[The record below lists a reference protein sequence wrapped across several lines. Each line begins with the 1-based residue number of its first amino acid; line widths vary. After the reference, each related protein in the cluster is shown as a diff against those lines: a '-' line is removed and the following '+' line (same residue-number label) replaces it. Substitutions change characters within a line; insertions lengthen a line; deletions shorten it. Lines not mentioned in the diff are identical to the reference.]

1 MDSIPLL
8 VFDIRGL
15 NPVNTIPSEKIPL
28 KDKTLNWL
36 IPNGAPFFNE
46 PGLLVVRNQAGGILT
61 RDRDYYVEGEFVP
74 FCEITGRSICT
85 FIRVSDAILA
95 ANEFVTVDYQSIGA
109 WFVPRNNLQDWL
121 DQMHKGKTPIPW
133 SKVFFVPPTLPPEY
147 HTHNIKTEIM
157 DWYDFTYF
165 FAQLEGIRSTR
176 DPDFDDKLTA
186 AVEAAYQKLY
196 AARDEQLLRLQ
207 AHDKN
212 YNNPHEADA
221 FDIVMGN
228 HDNFPTATLAE
239 DLAGVRSDVLSTP
252 KGVVAL
258 AKSFVPDT
266 DKAMLAGIFPISS
279 YSGESFLPPNISGSF
294 EGMGQQ
300 TECSGICLEPS
311 GLMMVLSNH
320 NDGRTRGL
328 YFSVVENYNRD
339 NIRVTYSNY
348 KYRPPALTAIGID
361 VDRIIAGSGNK
372 VIMTGVNGTNDW
384 FICLT
389 NGSFDPG
396 GHAYVRCN
404 MSAITAFFGS
414 PYGNAPVFGR
424 NDQATIHH
432 MGAYLVLVQA
442 YVDNGVPKSRFY
454 RVRTADVVNG
464 LGVTWEAIPLTYQDW
479 DGTQYNGV
487 LDFQAQAVF
496 RDGNNKITRFGRYTM
511 QQPCDW
517 ISILRRD
524 LNLSWPQT
532 GGGGNYYFHT
542 LQYFHMVYYDRPVDP
557 LFVHILPGITEMYY
571 IFNPANG
578 AMSRQGKSPAIT
590 LDFLNLAPANEELG
604 IRQYRHVY
612 NQLVAY
618 QQPSTVLL
626 ATGELVSTCVFEGAA
641 EFPCRL
647 NILKMQGITNAEQWM
662 SRMLDSD
669 VTTVERNVLHTPS
682 VQPATKNGVYTA
694 SMTFEADGEVF
705 GAADMTT
712 PELVRKV
719 FFRKVSGGYAVR
731 DGVNNLTLGP
741 NMYSRPLTTEIYS
754 TNLLRVDGMLGIT
767 GTGAELAAAGV
778 DQGSGSAS
786 FCGYSSLYP
795 VAQHLP
801 QCPELRAPAS
811 GNVAVS
817 FPRTYTKSL
826 DTINKVATY
835 SATSFYGFRQN
846 VIDQI
851 RALTGNA
858 SKWSFT
864 VNHLGAENGGMFR
877 GLNHSVVMVNWIV
890 EGTGRFRS
898 RVLIGTPAVEA
909 PNANHPGV
917 YLITAFNWVSAP
929 ADVSTCPWAVLQG
942 YEQWQKLDTIY
953 VAKPLLTAYRDGNY
967 IKILITSGYEHV
979 VATSRQVPVCL
990 FDLNLGNSQIENL
1003 AVGSVARDR
1012 GDPAVMWPGVGM
1024 TDLSV
1029 TNQEG
1034 FDGKLI
1040 TQTLFPYT
1048 YTGGGA
1054 AIHLKTG
1061 VGYILPTSVYPEIG
1075 WLLFIQDNIRMMIN
1089 GTAYSI
1095 QGGTIDL
1102 RDIDPAPQNKTFY
1115 MYATIED
1122 ETPKYLLSAIQLRK
1136 SGSMLR
1142 VATIV
1147 TNDKQILT
1155 ITREQPFMVG
1165 DLLLSYTREGGTI
1178 PMSAGYPQDEGLFV
1192 FLRQGELLP

>member
-15 NPVNTIPSEKIPL
+15 NPVNTIPGEKIPL

-36 IPNGAPFFNE
+36 IPNGSPFFNE

-74 FCEITGRSICT
+74 FCEVTGRSICT

-121 DQMHKGKTPIPW
+121 DQMHKGNTPIPW
-133 SKVFFVPPTLPPEY
+133 SKVFYVPPTLPPEY
-147 HTHNIKTEIM
+147 HTQNIKTEIM

-165 FAQLEGIRSTR
+165 FAQLEGIRNTR

-186 AVEAAYQKLY
+186 AVEAAYARLY
-196 AARDEQLLRLQ
+196 AARDTQLGILQ

-212 YNNPHEADA
+212 YNNPHGADA
-221 FDIVMGN
+221 FDIDMGN
-228 HDNFPTATLAE
+228 HDNYPTATLAD
-239 DLAGVRSDVLSTP
+239 DLAGVKSDVLSTP
-252 KGVVAL
+252 HGVVAL

-320 NDGRTRGL
+320 NDGRTKGL
-328 YFSVVENYNRD
+328 YFSVVENYNKD

-348 KYRPPALTAIGID
+348 KYRPPALSALGID

-372 VIMTGVNGTNDW
+372 VIMTGVAGTNDW

-396 GHAYVRCN
+396 AHAYVRCN

-414 PYGNAPVFGR
+414 PYGNATTFGH

-442 YVDNGVPKSRFY
+442 YVVEGVPKSRFY
-454 RVRTADVVNG
+454 RVRTADVING

-479 DGTQYNGV
+479 DGAQYNGV
-487 LDFQAQAVF
+487 LDYQAQQVF
-496 RDGNNKITRFGRYTM
+496 KDGNGKIVRFGRYTM
-511 QQPCDW
+511 QQPITW
-517 ISILRRD
+517 VSILRRD

-532 GGGGNYYFHT
+532 GGNGNYYFHT
-542 LQYFHMVYYDRPVDP
+542 HQFFHMVYYDRPIDP
-557 LFVHILPGITEMYY
+557 LFVQIVAGITEMFY
-571 IFNPANG
+571 IFNPATG
-578 AMSRQGKSPAIT
+578 VMSRQGKSAPVSINFIT
-590 LDFLNLAPANEELG
+590 PDHNVGL
-604 IRQYRHVY
+604 RQYMHLY
-612 NQLVAY
+612 QNLVGY
-618 QQPSTVLL
+618 TQPSTVLL
-626 ATGELVSTCVFEGAA
+626 STGELVSTHVFEGAA
-641 EFPCRL
+641 EFPCRIQVL
-647 NILKMQGITNAEQWM
+647 EMQGVTSAEALM
-662 SRMLDSD
+662 SRMMDSD
-669 VTTVERNVLHTPS
+669 VAPVKRLVMHTPA
-682 VQPATKNGVYTA
+682 VQPATKNGVYTTA
-694 SMTFEADGEVF
+694 MTFEADGEVF
-705 GAADMTT
+705 GAADMST
-712 PELVRKV
+712 PNLVRNV
-719 FFRKVSGGYAVR
+719 YFRKVSGGYAVR

-741 NMYSRPLTTEIYS
+741 NIYSRPLTTEIYS
-754 TNLLRVDGMLGIT
+754 TNLSRNDGMLGIT
-767 GTGAELAAAGV
+767 GSGAELATAGV

-795 VAQHLP
+795 VSQHLP
-801 QCPELRAPAS
+801 DCPALRAPAS
-811 GNVAVS
+811 GNVAIS
-817 FPRTYTKSL
+817 FPRTYTKTL

-835 SATSFYGFRQN
+835 AATSFYGFRQN
-846 VIDQI
+846 VIDQL

-864 VNHLGAENGGMFR
+864 INHLGAENGGMFH
-877 GLNHSVVMVNWIV
+877 GLNHSVVMINWIV
-890 EGTGRFRS
+890 EGTARFRT
-898 RVLIGTPAVEA
+898 RVLIGSPNLEA

-917 YLITAFNWVSAP
+917 YLITGFSWLSAP
-929 ADVSTCPWAVLQG
+929 GDVATCPQAVLQG
-942 YEQWQKLDTIY
+942 YQQWEKLGDVYI
-953 VAKPLLTAYRDGNY
+953 AKPLLTAYRDGGY
-967 IKILITSGYEHV
+967 LKILMVASHEHT
-979 VATSRQVPVCL
+979 VATSRNVPNTI
-990 FDLNLGNSQIENL
+990 FDLNLGNNQIENL
-1003 AVGSVARDR
+1003 AVGSVPRYL
-1012 GDPAVMWPGVGM
+1012 GDMAVMWPGVGM
-1024 TDLSV
+1024 TDVNLVANNPENTS
-1029 TNQEG
+1029 
-1034 FDGKLI
+1034 I
-1040 TQTLFPYT
+1040 AQTLFPYQ

-1054 AIHLKTG
+1054 AIHLKSG
-1061 VGYILPTSVYPEIG
+1061 VGYIVTTSVYPEVG

-1095 QGGTIDL
+1095 KGGTIDL
-1102 RDIDPAPQNKTFY
+1102 RDVDAAPQNKTFY

-1122 ETPKYLLSAIQLRK
+1122 ETPKYLLSAIPLRK

-1147 TNDKQILT
+1147 TNDRQILT

-1192 FLRQGELLP
+1192 FLHNGELLP

>member
-8 VFDIRGL
+8 VFDIRGT
-15 NPVNTIPSEKIPL
+15 NPVNTIPGEKIPL
-28 KDKTLNWL
+28 TDKTLNWT

-61 RDRDYYVEGEFVP
+61 RDRDYFVEGEFVP
-74 FCEITGRSICT
+74 FCEITGRSICS
-85 FIRVSDAILA
+85 FIRVSDEILA
-95 ANEFVTVDYQSIGA
+95 ANDFITVDYQSIGA
-109 WFVPRNNLQDWL
+109 WFVPRNDLQEWL
-121 DQMHKGKTPIPW
+121 DKMHEGSTPIPW
-133 SKVFFVPPTLPPEY
+133 SKVFFVPPTLPPQY

-186 AVEAAYQKLY
+186 AVDDAYQKLY
-196 AARDEQLLRLQ
+196 AARDEQLTRLQ

-228 HDNFPTATLAE
+228 HDNYRTATLAE
-239 DLAGVRSDVLSTP
+239 DLAGVKSDVLSTP
-252 KGVVAL
+252 HGVVAL
-258 AKSFVPDT
+258 AKSYVPDT
-266 DKAMLAGIFPISS
+266 DKAMLSGIFPISS

-311 GLMMVLSNH
+311 GLMMLLSNH
-320 NDGRTRGL
+320 NDGRTQGL
-328 YFSVVENYNRD
+328 YFSVVENYNKD

-348 KYRPPALTAIGID
+348 KYRPPALTALGID
-361 VDRIIAGSGNK
+361 VNRIIAGSGNK
-372 VIMTGVNGTNDW
+372 VIMTGVAGTDDW

-396 GHAYVRCN
+396 AHAYVRCN
-404 MSAITAFFGS
+404 MSAITAVFGS
-414 PYGNAPVFGR
+414 PYGNAPVFGH

-442 YVDNGVPKSRFY
+442 YVSNGIGKSRFY

-464 LGVTWEAIPLTYQDW
+464 LGVTWEAIPLTYTDW
-479 DGTQYNGV
+479 DGNQFSGV
-487 LDFQAQAVF
+487 LDYQAQQPIL
-496 RDGNNKITRFGRYTM
+496 DGNGKIVRFGRFNL
-511 QQPCDW
+511 QQPATNAY
-517 ISILRRD
+517 ILRRD

-542 LQYFHMVYYDRPVDP
+542 VQFYHMTYYDRPVDP
-557 LFVHILPGITEMYY
+557 LFVQIMGGITEMYHL
-571 IFNPANG
+571 FNPANG
-578 AMSRQGKSPAIT
+578 VMSTQSKSPPISIN
-590 LDFLNLAPANEELG
+590 FLSLAPDAGAQGLANYQHL
-604 IRQYRHVY
+604 Y
-612 NQLVAY
+612 NTLVTY
-618 QQPSTVLL
+618 QQPSTVVLS
-626 ATGELVSTCVFEGAA
+626 TGELVTTMVFEGAA

-647 NILKMQGITNAEQWM
+647 NVLKMQGVNSAEQLL
-662 SRMLDSD
+662 SRMLDD
-669 VTTVERNVLHTPS
+669 TTRPVERQSVHTPR
-682 VQPATKNGVYTA
+682 VQPATRNGVYSTT
-694 SMTFEADGEVF
+694 MTFEADGEVF
-705 GAADMTT
+705 GAADMST
-712 PELVRKV
+712 PDLARKV
-719 FFRKVSGGYAVR
+719 FFRKVSGGYAIR
-731 DGVNNLTLGP
+731 DGVNNLTLGA
-741 NMYSRPLTTEIYS
+741 NIYSRPLTTEIYT
-754 TNLLRVDGMLGIT
+754 TNLLRTDGMLGIT
-767 GTGAELAAAGV
+767 GSGAELAAAGV

-786 FCGYSSLYP
+786 FCAYSSLYP
-795 VAQHLP
+795 ASQHLP
-801 QCPELRAPAS
+801 LCPQLRAPAS
-811 GNVAVS
+811 GNVLVS
-817 FPRTYTKSL
+817 FPRTYTKAL
-826 DTINKVATY
+826 DAINKVATY

-846 VIDQI
+846 VIDQVH
-851 RALTGNA
+851 ALTGNA
-858 SKWSFT
+858 AQWSFT

-890 EGTGRFRS
+890 DGTGRFRS
-898 RVLIGTPAVEA
+898 RVLIGVPVVEA
-909 PNANHPGV
+909 PNADHPGI
-917 YLITAFNWVSAP
+917 YLITGFNWVSAP

-942 YEQWQKLDTIY
+942 NTQWHYLDTYYIC
-953 VAKPLLTAYRDGNY
+953 KPMLTAYRDGNY
-967 IKILITSGYEHV
+967 IKISLVAGHAHV
-979 VATSRQVPVCL
+979 VATSNNVPICI

-1003 AVGSVARDR
+1003 AVGSLGRNL
-1012 GDPAVMWPGVGM
+1012 GDVAVMWPGVGM
-1024 TDLSV
+1024 TDVSI
-1029 TNQEG
+1029 TDQSG

-1040 TQTLFPYT
+1040 SQTLFPYT

-1054 AIHLKTG
+1054 AIYLKTG
-1061 VGYILPTSVYPEIG
+1061 VGYIVSTTVYPEVG
-1075 WLLFIQDNIRMMIN
+1075 WLLFIQDNIRMMVN
-1089 GTAYSI
+1089 GTSYSI

-1102 RDIDPAPQNKTFY
+1102 RDVDAAPQNKTFY

-1122 ETPKYLLSAIQLRK
+1122 ETPKYLLSVTPLRK

-1192 FLRQGELLP
+1192 FLHQAELLP

>member
-8 VFDIRGL
+8 VFDIRGV
-15 NPVNTIPSEKIPL
+15 NPVNTIPGEKIPL

-36 IPNGAPFFNE
+36 IPNGSPFFNE

-109 WFVPRNNLQDWL
+109 WFVPRNNLQEWL
-121 DQMHKGKTPIPW
+121 DEMHKGNTPIPW

-186 AVEAAYQKLY
+186 AVEDAYQKLY
-196 AARDEQLLRLQ
+196 AARDQQLVILQ

-221 FDIVMGN
+221 FDIDMGN
-228 HDNFPTATLAE
+228 HDNYRTATLPE

-252 KGVVAL
+252 HGVVAL
-258 AKSFVPDT
+258 AKSYVPDT

-311 GLMMVLSNH
+311 GLMMLLSNH
-320 NDGRTRGL
+320 YDGRTKGL
-328 YFSVVENYNRD
+328 YFSVVENYNKD

-348 KYRPPALTAIGID
+348 KYRPPALTALGID

-372 VIMTGVNGTNDW
+372 VIMTGVAGTNDW

-396 GHAYVRCN
+396 AHAYVRCN

-414 PYGNAPVFGR
+414 PYGNATTFGH

-442 YVDNGVPKSRFY
+442 YVVEGVPKSRFY
-454 RVRTADVVNG
+454 RVRTVDVVNG
-464 LGVTWEAIPLTYQDW
+464 LGVTWEAVPLTYQDW

-487 LDFQAQAVF
+487 LDFQAQQVF
-496 RDGNNKITRFGRYTM
+496 KDGNNQITRFGRYTM
-511 QQPCDW
+511 TLPVTW

-532 GGGGNYYFHT
+532 GGNGNYYFHT
-542 LQYFHMVYYDRPVDP
+542 IQFFHMSYLDNPSNPIYTRTLAGV
-557 LFVHILPGITEMYY
+557 TEMYY

-578 AMSRQGKSPAIT
+578 VMSRQGKSPPVT
-590 LDFLNLAPANEELG
+590 LDHSQNGDAGVGL
-604 IRQYRHVY
+604 RQYMHFY
-612 NQLVAY
+612 NLLVAY
-618 QQPSTVLL
+618 QQPATVLL
-626 ATGELVSTCVFEGAA
+626 STGEMVSTCVFEGAS

-647 NILKMQGITNAEQWM
+647 NVLQMDNINSAEALL
-662 SRMLDSD
+662 SRLMDSD
-669 VTTVERNVLHTPS
+669 TVSVKRNVIHTPS
-682 VQPATKNGVYTA
+682 VQPATKNGVYP
-694 SMTFEADGEVF
+694 SCMTFEADGESF
-705 GAADMTT
+705 SAADMTT
-712 PELVRKV
+712 PDLQRKV
-719 FFRKVSGGYAVR
+719 YFRKVSGGYAVR
-731 DGVNNLTLGP
+731 EGVNNLTLGI
-741 NMYSRPLTTEIYS
+741 NINSRPLTTEIYS
-754 TNLLRVDGMLGIT
+754 TNLSRGDGMLGIT
-767 GTGAELAAAGV
+767 GSGPELAAAGV
-778 DQGSGSAS
+778 DQGSGSMS
-786 FCGYSSLYP
+786 FCAWSTVYP
-795 VAQHLP
+795 TNQHLP
-801 QCPELRAPAS
+801 AVASLRAPAN
-811 GNVAVS
+811 GNVLMS

-835 SATSFYGFRQN
+835 SGTSFFGLRQG
-846 VIDQI
+846 VLDQLK
-851 RALTGNA
+851 ALTGGA
-858 SKWSFT
+858 TRWAFT
-864 VNHLGAENGGMFR
+864 INHLGAENGGMFH
-877 GLNHSVVMVNWIV
+877 GLNHSVVMVNWIIDA
-890 EGTGRFRS
+890 TQQFRS
-898 RVLIGTPAVEA
+898 RVLIGQPNLEA
-909 PNANHPGV
+909 PNADHPGV
-917 YLITAFNWVSAP
+917 YLITSFNWLSAP
-929 ADVSTCPWAVLQG
+929 ADVSTVRQPVLRDYIQF
-942 YEQWQKLDTIY
+942 DAMID
-953 VAKPLLTAYRDGNY
+953 VFIAKPIFTAYRDGNY
-967 IKILITSGYEHV
+967 LKVLMVAGHTHV
-979 VATSRQVPVCL
+979 PYSSRNSIATI
-990 FDLNLGNSQIENL
+990 FDLNFGNNQIENL
-1003 AVGSVARDR
+1003 AVGSIPRQY
-1012 GDPAVMWPGVGM
+1012 GDVAVMWPGVGM
-1024 TDLSV
+1024 TDV
-1029 TNQEG
+1029 TIVAN
-1034 FDGKLI
+1034 DPANTSI
-1040 TQTLFPYT
+1040 TQTLFPYQ

-1054 AIHLKTG
+1054 AIHAKSG
-1061 VGYILPTSVYPEIG
+1061 VGYIVPTSVYPEVG

-1122 ETPKYLLSAIQLRK
+1122 ETPKYLLSSVALRK

-1147 TNDKQILT
+1147 TNDRQILT

-1192 FLRQGELLP
+1192 FLHNGELLP